1 MRNLLLVVLFASLN
15 SLQSFAQH
23 NATAESSAAPRSSS
37 INWENFELEMNDI
50 DADWTVHTDMERK
63 TLYIDFEALGG
74 NMSKLA
80 LINKENMETIM
91 MDDRLYDLPSN
102 TIYEIS
108 LAKLTKGSYSLEMHT
123 YNSAIK
129 EEINIQ

>member
-1 MRNLLLVVLFASLN
+1 MRNLLLVVFFAGLN
-15 SLQSFAQH
+15 GLSVFAQ
-23 NATAESSAAPRSSS
+23 NNSTAESSAAPNSSS
-37 INWENFELEMNDI
+37 INWENFELEMTEI
-50 DADWTVHTDMERK
+50 DADWTIHTNMEQK
-63 TLYIDFEALGG
+63 TVYIDFKALGG

-80 LINKENMETIM
+80 LINKANMETVI

-108 LAKLTKGSYSLEMHT
+108 LAKLTKGSYSLELHT
-123 YNSAIK
+123 YNSVIK